1 MDLSKKLTSGNK
13 QLFKGDNKEKRS
25 DMDSDRQSLED
36 LVKFL
41 GKEIEDLKN
50 EIGLY
55 KKKGKNILHT

>member
-1 MDLSKKLTSGNK
+1 
-13 QLFKGDNKEKRS
+13 LFKGDNKEKRS

-55 KKKGKNILHT
+55 KKKGKNLSHT